1 MSPDYEQK
9 LEAAI
14 RRELN
19 TLGEL
24 PAPTGLEARV
34 LRAIEQRAAAPWYR
48 RAWPSWP
55 QPLRVASAI
64 GLLLAF
70 AGLCFGAWHFTQSPV
85 FAGASEKVS
94 GVLECLGFAQRILNL
109 LVNSLGRAFA
119 GLGPVVLAA
128 MACMLAGAYAV
139 CVGLGTVYLRLAF
152 VRRQN

>member
-1 MSPDYEQK
+1 MTPDYEQK

-24 PAPTGLEARV
+24 PAPAGLEARV
-34 LRAIEQRAAAPWYR
+34 LHAIEQRASAPWYR

-55 QPLRVASAI
+55 APLQVASAI
-64 GLLLAF
+64 GLLVAF
-70 AGLCFGAWHFTQSPV
+70 AGLCFGAWHFTQTPV
-85 FAGASEKVS
+85 FAVAAEKVS
-94 GVLECLGFAQRILNL
+94 GALECLGFVQRILNL

-128 MACMLAGAYAV
+128 VACMLAGAYAV

-152 VRRQN
+152 VRRQI